1 MVSPMS
7 LYNRTDRLLDSDSS
21 RGAYAGVKVRNGHR
35 VRIRQIGK
43 LPFATSQGRTA
54 GKRRIAA

>member
-21 RGAYAGVKVRNGHR
+21 RGAYAGVKVRNALSTHSPEGKAA
-35 VRIRQIGK
+35 VRDLSR
-43 LPFATSQGRTA
+43 LDGR
-54 GKRRIAA
+54 